1 MEYLEI
7 IKKII
12 NWLKADKKR
21 SLVLALGCAFVIS
34 IAFFAGCES
43 LHVDKANLEGLEI
56 VRK

>member
-1 MEYLEI
+1 MEFLEI

-12 NWLKADKKR
+12 NWIKADKKR
-21 SLVLALGCAFVIS
+21 SLVLAIGCAFVIA
-34 IAFFAGCES
+34 IALFGCES

>member
-12 NWLKADKKR
+12 NWIKADKIR
-21 SLVLALGCAFVIS
+21 FLVLLVCAFVIG
-34 IAFFAGCES
+34 IALFTGCES